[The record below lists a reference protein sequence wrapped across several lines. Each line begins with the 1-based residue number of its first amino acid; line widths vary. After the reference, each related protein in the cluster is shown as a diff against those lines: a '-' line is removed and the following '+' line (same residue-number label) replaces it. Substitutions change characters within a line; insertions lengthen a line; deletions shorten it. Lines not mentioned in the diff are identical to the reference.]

1 MQINGGWVDNPIAIK
16 EAVLQHFKS
25 RFADP
30 CLSGPNLD
38 GVSFKALTIL
48 QSERLVEPFKEEE
61 ITKAVWACGSDKS
74 PGPDGLNFCFI
85 KHFWKDLKPDFLRF
99 FSEFYVNAAIPKG
112 INSSFIA
119 LIPKTKDPQLITDF
133 RPISLIGCVYKIIAK
148 VLANRLSKVMN
159 HLIDERQ
166 SAFVKG
172 RQLLHSVLIANEVVE
187 EARRGKRPCLLF
199 KADFEKAYD
208 SVSWGFFF
216 YMLKRI

>member
-1 MQINGGWVDNPIAIK
+1 LKEGDSNSAYFHKIINSSRRRNTLRGMQINGGWVDNPLAIK
-16 EAVLQHFKS
+16 EAILQHFKS

-74 PGPDGLNFCFI
+74 PGLDGLNFCFI
-85 KHFWKDLKPDFLRF
+85 KHFWKDLKPDFL
-99 FSEFYVNAAIPKG
+99 
-112 INSSFIA
+112 
-119 LIPKTKDPQLITDF
+119 

-208 SVSWGFFF
+208 SVSWGF
-216 YMLKRI
+216 L